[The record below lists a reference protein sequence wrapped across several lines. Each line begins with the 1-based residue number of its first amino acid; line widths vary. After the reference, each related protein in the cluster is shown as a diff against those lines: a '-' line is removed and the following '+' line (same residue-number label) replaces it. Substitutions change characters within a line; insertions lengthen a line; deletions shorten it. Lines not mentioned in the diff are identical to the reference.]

1 MSYKLII
8 SQKANSSYQNT
19 RKAYKNNKAIN
30 GFQLSLID
38 YLTQIKARKTTNTS
52 RATLDLELCNYIEN

>member
-1 MSYKLII
+1 M
-8 SQKANSSYQNT
+8 

-38 YLTQIKARKTTNTS
+38 YLTQIKARKTTNTL